1 MMNLLISLMTTTFA
15 KIQRNADVEW
25 KFTRASLWIH
35 YYEVGV
41 LLYYDRSR
49 GIYYLLTYS
58 LLTTMQDLNSLP
70 VPFNLIPS
78 VHSMIKAY
86 NWWTGAQ
93 DDFAKNWT
101 STMLL

>member
-1 MMNLLISLMTTTFA
+1 MLNLLISLMTTTFA

-35 YYEVGV
+35 YYE
-41 LLYYDRSR
+41 
-49 GIYYLLTYS
+49 
-58 LLTTMQDLNSLP
+58 DLNSLP

-78 VHSMIKAY
+78 VHSGIKAY
-86 NWWTGAQ
+86 NWLFGAQ
-93 DDFAKNWT
+93 EDNAKNWT